1 MEKTFDEM
9 FADELNAIFV
19 PNTQWIGDERQECC
33 RWNKNVECKRR
44 ETCSKC
50 GWNPAVATKRSWE
63 IRRRMGLD
71 E

>member
-19 PNTQWIGDERQECC
+19 PNTYALDEQKPERC
-33 RWNKNVECKRR
+33 RWNKQVECKNR
-44 ETCSKC
+44 ETCDKC
-50 GWNPAVATKRSWE
+50 GWNPAVATKRSRE

-71 E
+71 G